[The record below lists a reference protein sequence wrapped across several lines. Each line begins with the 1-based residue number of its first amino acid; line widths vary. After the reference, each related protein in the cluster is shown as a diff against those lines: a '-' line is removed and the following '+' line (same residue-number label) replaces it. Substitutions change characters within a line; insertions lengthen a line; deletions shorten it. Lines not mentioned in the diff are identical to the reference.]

1 MRENKTLATSVTFS
15 SLTNLTCE
23 KNFKLKSK
31 EHNSLLSPLS
41 GNNKKQKTI
50 IPSLWLLRRRE
61 YFIPSSSPLPF
72 LPLLKLKPSYWMP
85 YLPLLRAL
93 FIIFGDL
100 FMFINS
106 VGHSF
111 TRNPFGFSLL

>member
-31 EHNSLLSPLS
+31 DHNSLLSPETT
-41 GNNKKQKTI
+41 KKQKTI

-72 LPLLKLKPSYWMP
+72 LPLLRLKPPYWMP

-100 FMFINS
+100 FLFINS
-106 VGHSF
+106 VGPSF
-111 TRNPFGFSLL
+111 TGNPFRFSLL